1 MILDNKIDKA
11 RIIVS
16 VGIVALFLCIGIV
29 LSILL
34 YVVNSKVR
42 YIDANL
48 VKQAEATYS
57 YDVNEI
63 RKESTAYYI
72 DGYCC
77 RLGEDT
83 ALTSTR
89 VALLDREVNALI
101 VCPTEARIDP
111 VINTIVDD
119 GHEHQNAGYHAM
131 IQHSKLEQKKYE
143 ICLIVDEN
151 GEDCVIHSS
160 LELEND
166 I

>member
-34 YVVNSKVR
+34 YVVNSKEK
-42 YIDANL
+42 YIDANSF
-48 VKQAEATYS
+48 KQVEATYS
-57 YDVNEI
+57 YDVSAI

-83 ALTSTR
+83 TLTSTR
-89 VALLDREVNALI
+89 VALFDREANELI
-101 VCPTEARIDP
+101 VCPTEARIDTS
-111 VINTIVDD
+111 INATVND
-119 GHEHQNAGYHAM
+119 GYEHQNAGYHAM
-131 IQHSKLEQKKYE
+131 IQYGKLEHKKYE
-143 ICLIVDEN
+143 ICLIVDED
-151 GEDCVIHSS
+151 GEDCVIHSA